1 MSFESI
7 ERYFKSNIFK
17 PLFMVVGDKSYT
29 NYRKMLYE
37 AKDAEI
43 ICLSSFCKE
52 PDKKPNLD
60 KLSETLRMADVY
72 CESNKLVVL
81 GLGEYLALEGKEKAH
96 QVLMELINFNLG
108 SAHAV
113 FLLRGVNNIVKD
125 IVSNDPR
132 YNGRQI
138 EFDCDTDTELIFRF
152 ASKELAYYDDDGI
165 QAALKC
171 AENGE
176 KNIISTNTSL
186 RFEDSLV
193 EISILRDPYEAVRR
207 RVASFNIAKE
217 KGDEDNW
224 EQLLCE
230 LQEYNTL
237 DFVFSKRGFDGDLTM
252 YYQRANGCDFEK
264 WLYYIYLLSVEKNI
278 SNKYL
283 RFILENSSSFE
294 DYNSKVLNA
303 ITEIPHTSVNYK
315 EYYQDRKKLIE
326 KFPESEMAA
335 FIVKNRENMKES
347 IFRLTDNTLV
357 EREEIIAC
365 ISKQGVPDNLNE
377 LYQDLELYLRNYSF
391 SGDAL
396 NERLT
401 LYFNEY
407 KKNKLLNKIDSS
419 FLELV
424 DELAISREYNRLR
437 TRDEIV
443 SSIDKSDTF
452 LCWVDALG
460 AEYLSYLT
468 EQAKAKGL
476 AVSVKIGR
484 ANLPTITST
493 NRQFYDEW
501 PEGQKRKIEELDEI
515 KHKEKG
521 GYKYGSNNMYPIHLA
536 KELEILN
543 SVIDDAATNLSLR
556 KYEKYVIASDH
567 GASRLAVIRKKEEKY
582 DTDTRGEHSGR
593 CCKSFQDYD
602 LPFSTEENGYIVL
615 ADYGRFKGSRA
626 ANVEVH
632 GGASLEEVVVPII
645 TLSLK
650 DNSIVVNMV
659 EDYVKADHRNGIS
672 VTIYVNKRIN
682 SALYLELL
690 GNKYCGQKIDDNHYS
705 VEIPEIKRAG
715 KYSVGVF
722 LDDNLLS
729 QIEIT
734 AVGQSASMDTEFDDL
749 F

>member
-1 MSFESI
+1 
-7 ERYFKSNIFK
+7 
-17 PLFMVVGDKSYT
+17 MVVGDKSYT
-29 NYRKMLYE
+29 NYRKKLYD
-37 AKDAEI
+37 AKDVEI

-60 KLSETLRMADVY
+60 KLSGTLRMADVD
-72 CESNKLVVL
+72 CESNKLVIL
-81 GLGEYLALEGKEKAH
+81 GLGEYLALEGSEKAY

-113 FLLRGVNNIVKD
+113 FLLRGVKNIVKD
-125 IVSNDPR
+125 IASNDPR
-132 YNGRQI
+132 YSGRQI
-138 EFDCDTDTELIFRF
+138 EFDSDTDTELIFRF
-152 ASKELAYYDDDGI
+152 SSKDLAYYDGDGI
-165 QAALKC
+165 QAALKY

-186 RFEDSLV
+186 RFEDSLLEV
-193 EISILRDPYEAVRR
+193 NILRDSYEAVRR
-207 RVASFNIAKE
+207 RVVNFNIAKE

-230 LQEYNTL
+230 LQQNNTL

-252 YYQRANGCDFEK
+252 YYQRTHGCGFEK
-264 WLYYIYLLSVEKNI
+264 WLYYIYLLSVKESIPNR
-278 SNKYL
+278 YL
-283 RFILENSSSFE
+283 RYILESSHNFS
-294 DYNSKVLNA
+294 DYNNKVLNA
-303 ITEIPHTSVNYK
+303 ITEISHSSPNYK

-335 FIVKNRENMKES
+335 FIVNNRKNLEES

-357 EREEIIAC
+357 EREEIITC
-365 ISKQGVPDNLNE
+365 ISKQGVPHNLNE
-377 LYQDLELYLRNYSF
+377 LYQDLDLYLRTYSF
-391 SGDAL
+391 SGDTL
-396 NERLT
+396 NDRLT
-401 LYFNEY
+401 HYFTEY
-407 KKNKLLNKIDSS
+407 KKNKLLNKIDNS
-419 FLELV
+419 FLEQV

-443 SSIDKSDTF
+443 ASIDKSDSF

-460 AEYLSYLT
+460 VEYLSYLT

-493 NRQFYDEW
+493 NREFYDEW

-521 GYKYGSNNMYPIHLA
+521 GYKYGSNNTYPIHLA

-543 SVIDDAATNLSLR
+543 SVINDAATNLSLR

-593 CCKSFQDYD
+593 CCKAFQDYD

-645 TLSLK
+645 TLALK

-659 EDYVKADHRNGIS
+659 EDYVKADYRNGVS
-672 VTIYVNKRIN
+672 VTIYVNKHIN

-690 GNKYCGQKIDDNHYS
+690 GKKYCGQKMDDNHYK

-734 AVGQSASMDTEFDDL
+734 AVGQSASMNTEFDDL